1 MGLRANF
8 DRSYLWRYWVI
19 ILMGLGSA
27 AWFFYDA
34 TIGYPKKV
42 KIAQAWEGLAD
53 LESGPRAERWR
64 ELAAEKGWSQEVPVK
79 PAKEIEESIRFQYIY
94 GAIASLVGAGMLGYL
109 LIARNSWVEETAT
122 GLTTSWGQSV
132 DFTNV
137 TKLNKRRGKDKGI
150 ARVVSLATG
159 QKSQCVCAEFTY
171 VRTAIGQLLERLE
184 SQLPA
189 DGVFQPE
196 SAQSES
202 TQSESDSAEDPESED
217 S

>member
-1 MGLRANF
+1 VVA
-8 DRSYLWRYWVI
+8 
-19 ILMGLGSA
+19 GSA
-27 AWFFYDA
+27 
-34 TIGYPKKV
+34 
-42 KIAQAWEGLAD
+42 
-53 LESGPRAERWR
+53 R
-64 ELAAEKGWSQEVPVK
+64 
-79 PAKEIEESIRFQYIY
+79 
-94 GAIASLVGAGMLGYL
+94 

-137 TKLNKRRGKDKGI
+137 TKLNKRRWKDKGI
-150 ARVVSLATG
+150 ARVDYLENGKKRQFVFDDF
-159 QKSQCVCAEFTY
+159 KYE
-171 VRTAIGQLLERLE
+171 RTAIGQLLERLE

-189 DGVFQPE
+189 DRVVQPE